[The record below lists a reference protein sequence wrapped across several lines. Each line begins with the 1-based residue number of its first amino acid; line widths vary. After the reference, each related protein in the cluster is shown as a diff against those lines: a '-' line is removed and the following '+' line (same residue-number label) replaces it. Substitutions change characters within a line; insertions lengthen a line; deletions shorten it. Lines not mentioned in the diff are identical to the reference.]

1 MKRFRV
7 TAAGLLLAA
16 VAMLAVGQPPASA
29 QTEEETSDGGD
40 VQAAAD
46 TGTAP
51 EWPFVGI
58 VALRSDL
65 LRDPARERSAL
76 VYWDSETGALSEVVL
91 NQGSWGTYC
100 PGEFSANRHRVH
112 YRWYAHSGNHLEFVV
127 PWGDDAYPILYSEHF
142 VDFHMPAEGSHQG
155 GSAAGRLDVA
165 MRYGVLRV
173 DNSQETAYYWLPY
186 DSYTQGHGLAQV
198 DSEEGERAFE
208 TEPDDEE
215 LIWGTSSWELGA
227 AGFYYGFEVQYAEP
241 ACQAEDWYIVD
252 GRTGELVACFHSYG
266 GPSPVFVGPSA
277 LSKLELP
284 EPFADQQCDGFD
296 LGRLDPSG
304 APEGE
309 PG

>member
-1 MKRFRV
+1 MRRSRAA
-7 TAAGLLLAA
+7 AAGLLFAA
-16 VAMLAVGQPPASA
+16 VAMLAVGQSSASA
-29 QTEEETSDGGD
+29 QAENETPDGGD

-46 TGTAP
+46 AGAAP
-51 EWPFVGI
+51 VWPFAGI

-100 PGEFSANRHRVH
+100 PGDFSANRHRVH
-112 YRWYAHSGNHLEFVV
+112 YLWFAHSGDHLEFVV
-127 PWGDDAYPILYSEHF
+127 PWGDDAYPILHSESF
-142 VDFHMPAEGSHQG
+142 VDFHMPADGSHEDD
-155 GSAAGRLDVA
+155 SAAGRLDVA
-165 MRYGVLRV
+165 MRYGIMRV
-173 DNSQETAYYWLPY
+173 DNSEETAYYWLPY
-186 DSYTQGHGLAQV
+186 DSDTQGHGLARV
-198 DSEEGERAFE
+198 DSEEGEQAFE

-227 AGFYYGFEVQYAEP
+227 AGFYYGFEVRYAEP

-277 LSKLELP
+277 LSELELP

-304 APEGE
+304 AAKGE